1 MCQYSML
8 FCYMLRSQNVFW
20 CL

>member
-1 MCQYSML
+1 ML